1 MEKKFYLSSGLEVI
15 QDEFILHTP
24 DYGFTAGI
32 RKNWG
37 SDFDGYTSFRFRNE
51 ILDNYWDVINSGVV
65 ETLFFD
71 YDKDDFTDLNLANI
85 DSLKNLKCIS
95 FSLEKKASIS
105 LDALKYRK
113 LNQLSEIS
121 LKGTYAPGNF
131 LIEQFAAQLGFFEA
145 SFDIFK
151 IIYKLKI
158 QVPIRNSSILS
169 YGHIRCR

>member
-95 FSLEKKASIS
+95 FSLEKK
-105 LDALKYRK
+105 LRFPLM
-113 LNQLSEIS
+113 L
-121 LKGTYAPGNF
+121 
-131 LIEQFAAQLGFFEA
+131 
-145 SFDIFK
+145 
-151 IIYKLKI
+151 
-158 QVPIRNSSILS
+158 
-169 YGHIRCR
+169 